1 MKRMYMDGSAIHLS
15 CKLKRNEKPVLA
27 KGENM
32 ENPFF
37 NDIDKLHKMIFEKC
51 KNGLVN
57 ERVYPFI
64 SDNEDDRDI
73 NYRPFSDAIELT
85 NKTVLSDKDNASYI
99 IQNLN
104 TEWALSAIEQLCHI
118 YNEVTLYRLYTH
130 TPYKYKVIAFCK
142 ERTSNETKPLT
153 DMVLNKENLED
164 IHAFLNI
171 LSRWTLS
178 MIWVAETE
186 DNTFVSSNALK
197 CYFEIMERL
206 LDNL

>member
-1 MKRMYMDGSAIHLS
+1 MKSMYMDGSAIHLS

-32 ENPFF
+32 ESPFF
-37 NDIDKLHKMIFEKC
+37 NDIDRLHKKITEKC
-51 KNGLVN
+51 KNKLVN
-57 ERVYPFI
+57 ERVYPFV
-64 SDNEDDRDI
+64 SENEDDRDI

-85 NKTVLSDKDNASYI
+85 SKTVLSDKDNASYV

-118 YNEVTLYRLYTH
+118 YNEVTLYRIYTH
-130 TPYKYKVIAFCK
+130 TPYKYKVIALCK

-153 DMVLNKENLED
+153 EMVLNKENLED
-164 IHAFLNI
+164 IHAFLDI
-171 LSRWTLS
+171 VSRWTLS
-178 MIWVAETE
+178 MIWIAETE

-197 CYFEIMERL
+197 CYFELMERL